1 MGYSARRGFTN
12 GKVSGAQRQAE
23 MQAKIQQMQEQMNAA
38 QEAVEAQEFTA
49 SVGGGVVEAKVNG
62 KKEVLS
68 VTIKPEAVDPEDVEM
83 LQDLVVSA
91 VNEALRQAGEAMEKS
106 MSGVT
111 GGLDL
116 GALTTHRDI
125 ELWDII
131 KEHYPAM
138 FEGCSRVGSVQI
150 RTRGTLGGNICNGA
164 PSADSIGPMLVH
176 DARVVVTGL
185 NGAREVPLKE
195 FYLGLKKLDMG
206 PDELLTRIRIPTPRS
221 IGSPECWRRAR
232 IRCML
237 RAGLCVL
244 PPKMWV

>member
-68 VTIKPEAVDPEDVEM
+68 VTLPPEAVDPEDVEM

-91 VNEALRQAGEAMEKS
+91 VNEALRQAHDAMENS
-106 MSGVT
+106 MNGVT

-116 GALTTHRDI
+116 SS
-125 ELWDII
+125 
-131 KEHYPAM
+131 
-138 FEGCSRVGSVQI
+138 F
-150 RTRGTLGGNICNGA
+150 
-164 PSADSIGPMLVH
+164 
-176 DARVVVTGL
+176 GL
-185 NGAREVPLKE
+185 
-195 FYLGLKKLDMG
+195 
-206 PDELLTRIRIPTPRS
+206 
-221 IGSPECWRRAR
+221 
-232 IRCML
+232 
-237 RAGLCVL
+237 
-244 PPKMWV
+244 